1 MMYLNYSKCLL
12 EFTKNIIGGKRM
24 KKFLRALFMS
34 LIAFALV
41 ACSSGGDS
49 EKGADDN
56 GAAEGGETYNIGVA
70 IYQYDDNFMTE
81 YRKELE
87 RYFNELGEENG
98 NEYVVDMQD
107 GKNDQANQTEQ
118 INNFIA
124 QGKDVIIANLVDP
137 TAANNIITQAQA
149 ADIPVVLINREPS
162 PEDLE
167 VWDGKT
173 TYVGADATQ
182 SGTFQGEMIADLENN
197 GDING
202 DGVVSHITLLGD
214 PGNVDAQQRTE
225 FSIKALEEAG
235 IDHKALQEPQQGDWD
250 AARGEEI
257 TQSAIEQFGEDLE
270 VIFSNN
276 DGMALGAVQ
285 AIQSAG
291 RVVGEDI
298 YIVGVDAIPDAMELL
313 EDGDLTGT
321 VLNNHF
327 SQSHTAADVAVK
339 LMNGEDVSSY
349 YWLDYVKVTKPEDA
363 ELKEEQA
370 REETVEEVRERYA
383 EREKN

>member
-1 MMYLNYSKCLL
+1 
-12 EFTKNIIGGKRM
+12 M
-24 KKFLRALFMS
+24 KKFMRALFMS

-49 EKGADDN
+49 EKGAGDN

-87 RYFNELGEENG
+87 KYFGELGEENG

-162 PEDLE
+162 PDDLE
-167 VWDGKT
+167 VWEGKT

-182 SGTFQGEMIADLENN
+182 SGTFQGEMIAELDDN

-225 FSIKALEEAG
+225 FSIKALEAAG

-298 YIVGVDAIPDAMELL
+298 YVVGVDAIPDAMELL

-327 SQSHTAADVAVK
+327 SQSHTAVDIAVE
-339 LMNGEDVSSY
+339 LMNGEDVSPY

-363 ELKEEQA
+363 ELKEEKA

>member
-1 MMYLNYSKCLL
+1 
-12 EFTKNIIGGKRM
+12 M
-24 KKFLRALFMS
+24 KAFFVSLMALT
-34 LIAFALV
+34 LA
-41 ACSSGGDS
+41 ACGASTDSAEENSDGD
-49 EKGADDN
+49 G
-56 GAAEGGETYNIGVA
+56 EGGQTYDIGVA

-87 RYFNELGEENG
+87 TYLDELGEEDG

-124 QGKDVIIANLVDP
+124 QDKDVIIANLVDP
-137 TAANNIITQAQA
+137 TATNNVITQAQEV
-149 ADIPVVLINREPS
+149 DIPVVLINREPDPS
-162 PEDLE
+162 DLE
-167 VWDGKT
+167 IWEGKT

-182 SGTFQGEMIADLENN
+182 SGTFQGEMIAELADN

-225 FSIKALEEAG
+225 FSIRALEAAG
-235 IDHKALQEPQQGDWD
+235 VEHEALQEPQQGDWD

-257 TQSAIEQFGEDLE
+257 SQSALEQYGDELE

-285 AIQSAG
+285 AVQSAS
-291 RVVGEDI
+291 REVGEDV
-298 YIVGVDAIPDAMELL
+298 YVVGVDAIPDAMELL
-313 EDGDLTGT
+313 EQGNLTGT
-321 VLNNHF
+321 VLNDHF
-327 SQSHTAADVAVK
+327 NQSHTAADVAIQLIK
-339 LMNGEDVSSY
+339 GEDVSAY
-349 YWLDYVKVTKPEDA
+349 YWHDYVKVTAPEDA
-363 ELKEEQA
+363 ELKRVDA
-370 REETVEEVRERYA
+370 NEETVEEVEERYA
-383 EREKN
+383 ERDTN

>member
-1 MMYLNYSKCLL
+1 M
-12 EFTKNIIGGKRM
+12 FTNTKYINGGNKM
-24 KKFLRALFMS
+24 KKFLK
-34 LIAFALV
+34 AFLLSMMAFTLV
-41 ACSSGGDS
+41 ACSSGDDS
-49 EKGADDN
+49 ADD
-56 GAAEGGETYNIGVA
+56 GSSGDGETYEVGVA
-70 IYQYDDNFMTE
+70 IYQYNDNFMTE

-87 RYFNELGEENG
+87 SYFGELGEETG

-137 TAANNIITQAQA
+137 TAANNVINKAKE
-149 ADIPVVLINREPS
+149 ADIPVVLINREPNPS
-162 PEDLE
+162 DLE
-167 VWDGKT
+167 VWEGKT

-182 SGTFQGEMIADLENN
+182 SGTFQGEMIADLDDN

-225 FSIKALEEAG
+225 YSIRALEEAG
-235 IDHKALQEPQQGDWD
+235 IDNKALQEPQQGDWD

-257 TQSAIEQFGEDLE
+257 TQSALEQFGEDLE

-291 RVVGEDI
+291 REVNEDI

-313 EDGDLTGT
+313 KSGDLTGT

-327 SQSHTAADVAVK
+327 SQSHTAADIAIK
-339 LMNGEDVSSY
+339 LMNGEDVSPY
-349 YWLDYVKVTKPEDA
+349 YWLDYVKVTEADDA
-363 ELKEEQA
+363 ELKEEEPT
-370 REETVEEVRERYA
+370 EETLEEVKERY
-383 EREKN
+383 ENR

>member
-1 MMYLNYSKCLL
+1 Y
-12 EFTKNIIGGKRM
+12 RM
-24 KKFLRALFMS
+24 KKFLKSLFVAM
-34 LIAFALV
+34 IAFTLV
-41 ACSSGGDS
+41 ACSSEENDSSGD
-49 EKGADDN
+49 
-56 GAAEGGETYNIGVA
+56 GETYDIGVA

-87 RYFNELGEENG
+87 DYFGELGEEDG

-137 TAANNIITQAQA
+137 TAASNIINQAEA
-149 ADIPVVLINREPS
+149 EDIPVVLINREPNPS
-162 PEDLE
+162 DLE
-167 VWDGKT
+167 IWEGKT

-182 SGTFQGEMIADLENN
+182 SGTFQGEMITELEDN

-202 DGVVSHITLLGD
+202 DGIVSHITLLGD

-225 FSIKALEEAG
+225 YSIKALEEAG
-235 IDHKALQEPQQGDWD
+235 IEHEALQEPQQGDWD

-257 TQSAIEQFGEDLE
+257 TQSALEQFGEDLE
-270 VIFSNN
+270 VVFSNN

-291 RVVGEDI
+291 RNVNEDI
-298 YIVGVDAIPDAMELL
+298 YVVGVDAIPDAMELL
-313 EDGDLTGT
+313 EDGALTGT
-321 VLNNHF
+321 VLNNHL
-327 SQSHTAADVAVK
+327 SQSHTAADVAVQ
-339 LMNGEDVSSY
+339 LINGEDVSSY
-349 YWLDYVKVTKPEDA
+349 YWLDYVKVTESDDA
-363 ELKEEQA
+363 ELSEVDA
-370 REETVEEVRERYA
+370 TEETVEEVRERYSN
-383 EREKN
+383 R

>member
-1 MMYLNYSKCLL
+1 
-12 EFTKNIIGGKRM
+12 M
-24 KKFLRALFMS
+24 KKFLKALFVSMM
-34 LIAFALV
+34 AFTLV
-41 ACSSGGDS
+41 ACSTDDGASDGGD
-49 EKGADDN
+49 
-56 GAAEGGETYNIGVA
+56 GAAEGGQTYDIGVA

-87 RYFNELGEENG
+87 TYLTELGEEDG

-137 TAANNIITQAQA
+137 TAANNIISQAQA
-149 ADIPVVLINREPS
+149 ADIPVVLINREPDPS
-162 PEDLE
+162 DLE
-167 VWDGKT
+167 LWEGKT

-182 SGTFQGEMIADLENN
+182 SGTFQGEMIAELDNN

-202 DGVVSHITLLGD
+202 DGVVNHITLLGD

-225 FSIKALEEAG
+225 YSIRALDQAG
-235 IDHKALQEPQQGDWD
+235 IEHKALQEPQQGDWD

-257 TQSAIEQFGEDLE
+257 TQSALEQYGEDLE
-270 VIFSNN
+270 VIFANN

-291 RVVGEDI
+291 RVVNEDI
-298 YIVGVDAIPDAMELL
+298 FVVGVDAIPDAMELL
-313 EDGDLTGT
+313 RDGNLTGT

-327 SQSHTAADVAVK
+327 SQSHTAVDVAIM
-339 LMNGEDVSSY
+339 LMNGEDVSAY
-349 YWLDYVKVTKPEDA
+349 YWLDYVKVTEEDDA
-363 ELKEEQA
+363 ELKEETA
-370 REETVEEVRERYA
+370 TEETVEQVRKRYA
-383 EREKN
+383 ER

>member
-1 MMYLNYSKCLL
+1 
-12 EFTKNIIGGKRM
+12 M
-24 KKFLRALFMS
+24 KKFLKSLFIGMM
-34 LIAFALV
+34 AFTLV
-41 ACSSGGDS
+41 ACSTGDDSGDS
-49 EKGADDN
+49 GASGD
-56 GAAEGGETYNIGVA
+56 GETYEIGVA

-87 RYFNELGEENG
+87 SYFNELGEEDG

-124 QGKDVIIANLVDP
+124 QDKDVIIANLVDP
-137 TAANNIITQAQA
+137 TAASNTINQAEA
-149 ADIPVVLINREPS
+149 ADIPVVLINREPNPS
-162 PEDLE
+162 DLE
-167 VWDGKT
+167 IWEGKT

-182 SGTFQGEMIADLENN
+182 SGTFQGEMIADLEDS

-235 IDHKALQEPQQGDWD
+235 IEHEALQEPQQGDWD

-257 TQSAIEQFGEDLE
+257 SQSALEQYGEDLE

-291 RVVGEDI
+291 REVNEDI
-298 YIVGVDAIPDAMELL
+298 YVVGVDAIPDAIELL
-313 EDGDLTGT
+313 DSGDLTGT

-327 SQSHTAADVAVK
+327 SQSHTAADIAVK
-339 LMNGEDVSSY
+339 LMNGEEVSPY
-349 YWLDYVKVTKPEDA
+349 YWLDYVKVTEPDDA
-363 ELKEEQA
+363 ELTEEEPV
-370 REETVEEVRERYA
+370 EETVEEVEERY
-383 EREKN
+383 ENR